1 MSHGVALNGCVR
13 LQGWMT
19 MRCELSLKCMP
30 LDLGLM
36 DELAE
41 SDASGEGRER
51 GGGGRGS
58 ACSCLSLLLR
68 WWWWWCRARAGR
80 FQAAAIPCSASS
92 IARSDVPGAGV
103 GLRPCLWCVRS
114 HVFRAYMTTPEFGSK
129 AEQRRAD
136 SSGGGGG
143 R

>member
-1 MSHGVALNGCVR
+1 
-13 LQGWMT
+13 MT
-19 MRCELSLKCMP
+19 MRCDLSLNCMP

-41 SDASGEGRER
+41 RDASGEGRER
-51 GGGGRGS
+51 GGGGSRGS

-68 WWWWWCRARAGR
+68 WWWCRARAGR

>member
-1 MSHGVALNGCVR
+1 
-13 LQGWMT
+13 MT
-19 MRCELSLKCMP
+19 MRCELSLNCMP

-41 SDASGEGRER
+41 MDAKLGREGFR
-51 GGGGRGS
+51 PLQSS
-58 ACSCLSLLLR
+58 AVRLQQHYR
-68 WWWWWCRARAGR
+68 T
-80 FQAAAIPCSASS
+80 F
-92 IARSDVPGAGV
+92 PGAGV

-114 HVFRAYMTTPEFGSK
+114 HVFRAYMTTPEFGGK

-136 SSGGGGG
+136 SSGGGG